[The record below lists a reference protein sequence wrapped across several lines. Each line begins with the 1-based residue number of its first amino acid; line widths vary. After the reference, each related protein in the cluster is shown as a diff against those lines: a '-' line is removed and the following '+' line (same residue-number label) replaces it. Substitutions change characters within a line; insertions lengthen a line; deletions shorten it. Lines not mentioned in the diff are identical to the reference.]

1 MKETILKKTGEK
13 GSACGQAGTR
23 IYAGAP
29 APDPV
34 NIHMCAV
41 YPIHMASMYY
51 VCADCG
57 DAVQEIM
64 SGTGYSDPEINMKI
78 GEYCDCCNNWNPE
91 VVIAYR

>member
-29 APDPV
+29 APDTV

-57 DAVQEIM
+57 DAVQEIKM
-64 SGTGYSDPEINMKI
+64 SKSWDPMMMI
-78 GEYCDCCNNWNPE
+78 GEYCGDCNNWNPE